1 MSGCFAE
8 DNSQPLPMTKIRYS
22 FSIGMEHGKTVFHA
36 ANIGNWVETGR
47 TPFAMFTFF
56 VYFTH
61 LVATLWSHWHQFF
74 SHAIQANLVARPIS
88 PVLLPCQFW
97 IKTIFVYFTTAV
109 PLAVNSRTAF
119 TFLPHSTTTTFFARS
134 FAGSFPRFSDGQR
147 GRRCLLPRL
156 QPHHGHQQH
165 RGLQVV
171 LTWQSLF
178 QENNQW
184 MRVPPTNYY
193 S

>member
-1 MSGCFAE
+1 ME
-8 DNSQPLPMTKIRYS
+8 DFFNKKTFLTSRPFCVLKNIFKVFFQWHNLLLVQYPILLNYGRYS
-22 FSIGMEHGKTVFHA
+22 PKTFV
-36 ANIGNWVETGR
+36 VSLE
-47 TPFAMFTFF
+47 PFLA
-56 VYFTH
+56 
-61 LVATLWSHWHQFF
+61 LQFK
-74 SHAIQANLVARPIS
+74 
-88 PVLLPCQFW
+88 PVLLPCQLAQFCFPAHGTLCLALKANFESSEQHLL
-97 IKTIFVYFTTAV
+97 IVYFTTAV

-171 LTWQSLF
+171 LT
-178 QENNQW
+178 
-184 MRVPPTNYY
+184 
-193 S
+193 